1 MGMLDDGTLY
11 GKETNAYGNDY
22 MESVSKIRRDIIE
35 DVLLAL
41 GYPVI
46 TLFITQRQIDRLIDF
61 AVRKCEDKI
70 DKKFLATFYLS
81 TGVIDVSDYDMAVV
95 RKVYSA
101 DISSSSSENNLVMD
115 ENSNSCSSCSLS
127 GCNICD
133 NLCRYRFFP
142 TGLTGSGYNN
152 GGLYDMLTY
161 QYARS
166 EMEKLV
172 LTDFYLDAEEN
183 KLYIDGYKGYVTVEY
198 LKKTVTIDDIASN
211 VSWRGWI
218 RDYTLAMAKITEG
231 RIRGKYKIS
240 SGVFEI
246 ESDELISEGQS
257 EKENLESKLEETM
270 GYWNIMR

>member
-22 MESVSKIRRDIIE
+22 MESVSKTRRDIIE

-133 NLCRYRFFP
+133 SLCRYRFFP